1 MTRRVNTVD
10 QSDAAERLVRSD
22 AAGGHRVFL
31 PRHFALYPLCSVTL
45 LSAFVY
51 IKLARPVALL

>member
-1 MTRRVNTVD
+1 MIRRVNTVE
-10 QSDAAERLVRSD
+10 QSDAAESLVSSD

-31 PRHFALYPLCSVTL
+31 PRHFALHPLCSVTL